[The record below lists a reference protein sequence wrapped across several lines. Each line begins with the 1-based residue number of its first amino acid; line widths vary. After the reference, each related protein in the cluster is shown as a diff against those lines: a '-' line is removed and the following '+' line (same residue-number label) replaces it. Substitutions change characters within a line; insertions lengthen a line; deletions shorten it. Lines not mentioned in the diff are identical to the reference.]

1 MKGFIATLMLL
12 SLDASWIY
20 LYMAQQYERQVKNIQ
35 GSPMVPKIRYAAVA
49 YLLMVVGLNLFV
61 LPNIREGHE
70 FLDSLLY
77 GGVFGL
83 VVYGIYDFT
92 AAAVLSRWNIDLAI
106 VDVLWGS
113 FVFFVAAYSE
123 AKLGPMIGMNWTEV
137 TNAK

>member
-1 MKGFIATLMLL
+1 MKGLIATLVLL
-12 SLDASWIY
+12 SLDALWIY

-35 GSPMVPKIRYAAVA
+35 GTPMVAQMHYAALA

-70 FLDSLLY
+70 FTDSLLY
-77 GGVFGL
+77 GGMFGL

-92 AAAVLSRWNIDLAI
+92 SAAVLSNWDINLAI

-113 FVFFVAAYSE
+113 FVFFAAAYAG
-123 AKLGPMIGMNWTEV
+123 AKLGPMFSVNGMEM
-137 TNAK
+137 TNEK